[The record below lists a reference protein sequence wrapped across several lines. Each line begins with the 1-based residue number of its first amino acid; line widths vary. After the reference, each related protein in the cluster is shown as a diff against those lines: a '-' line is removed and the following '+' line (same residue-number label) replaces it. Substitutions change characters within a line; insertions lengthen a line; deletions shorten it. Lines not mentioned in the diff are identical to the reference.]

1 MIMLDS
7 WLQYRTEIKAMSRK
21 RSKAQK
27 FTIGMKKKLAVLF
40 IVVLTAFVGLS
51 IRLILITRDNG
62 EAYEKQVL
70 SQQKYDSTTI
80 PYRRGEILDANGTV
94 LAYSEKVYNVIL
106 DAKLVL
112 SDEKFLEPTVSA
124 LVRCFGF
131 DEGEIRNYIS
141 EHPDSQYYTLAKQL
155 TYDQISEFQGL
166 ITIGGEN
173 QDENVQG
180 VWFEENYVR
189 KYPNGSMACDVVGF
203 TTSDNNGLFGLEEY
217 YNDVLS
223 GSNGRIYGYLDE
235 DSNLERTTIPATDG
249 NSIVTTIDGNL
260 QSIVEKYLQ
269 EFNDTYK
276 DAYREGNGAN
286 NIGCVIM
293 DVNNGDVLAMGSYP
307 KFDLNDTKN
316 PENLIGMPRVDE
328 RGLKIAGESVYDSGV
343 YINQAMLDGM
353 SDEEKMWNFNALWR
367 NFCISDTYEP
377 GSVAKP
383 FTVATGIESGMITGN
398 EVYDCGGYLEFGG
411 HRIYCH
417 NRYGDGAV
425 SVARGIEISCN
436 VAMMKIGQVI
446 GPDIFAQFQK
456 NFGFGLKTNI
466 DLAGEA
472 RTAGLT
478 YSAEDMGSS
487 ELATGTFGQGF
498 NVDMIE
504 MITAFS
510 SLVNGGK
517 YYEPHVVRKILN
529 SSGATVKSIEPRVLR
544 QTISESTS
552 DKIIEYCNLVV
563 AGDEGTGKTARPA
576 GYMIGG
582 KTGTAETVPRRNRQY
597 VVSFMGYAPADDPQ
611 IAIYVVVDRPNAMDQ
626 ADAKF
631 ATRVVRKVLTEAL
644 PYLNIPMTE
653 PVTEEEQAELDELRE
668 KEIMMAASK
677 QTGVEYVLDENGDP
691 VLDENGNP
699 IPVDAESSGEA
710 AESEEQEGEGEA
722 ANQGDDTGAASEG
735 QAAEGDAEGDGIWE
749 KIPEDENA
757 EPVWK
762 SFEIDEATGYYIDPE
777 NGDLINPEDGHSIG
791 GEGLP
796 DYEPDE
802 EGATEGN

>member
-1 MIMLDS
+1 
-7 WLQYRTEIKAMSRK
+7 
-21 RSKAQK
+21 
-27 FTIGMKKKLAVLF
+27 MKKKLAVLF
-40 IVVLTAFVGLS
+40 IIVLTAFVGLS

-62 EAYEKQVL
+62 KEYEKQVL
-70 SQQKYDSTTI
+70 SQQKYDSSTI

-106 DAKLVL
+106 DAKLIL
-112 SDEKFLEPTVSA
+112 SDEKFLEPTVTA
-124 LVRCFGF
+124 LVQHFDF
-131 DEGEIRNYIS
+131 DEGEIRSYIS
-141 EHPDSQYYTLAKQL
+141 EHQDSQYYILAKQL
-155 TYDQISEFQGL
+155 SYDQISDFQAM
-166 ITIGGEN
+166 ITPGSETFN
-173 QDENVQG
+173 ENVQG
-180 VWFEENYVR
+180 VWFEENYIR
-189 KYPNGSMACDVVGF
+189 KYPNGSMACDVIGF
-203 TTSDNNGLFGLEEY
+203 TTSDNNGIFGLEEY
-217 YNDVLS
+217 YNDTLS
-223 GSNGRIYGYLDE
+223 GSNGRTYGYIDE

-286 NIGCVIM
+286 NVGCVMM
-293 DVNNGDVLAMGSYP
+293 DVNNGNVLAMASYP

-316 PENLIGMPRVDE
+316 PENLIGMARVDE

-343 YINQAMLDGM
+343 YITQEMLDEM

-383 FTVATGIESGMITGN
+383 FTVATGLEAGNITGN
-398 EVYDCGGYLEFGG
+398 EVYDCTGYMEFGG
-411 HRIYCH
+411 HKIYCH
-417 NRYGDGAV
+417 NKYGDGAV
-425 SVARGIEISCN
+425 SVERGIEISCN

-446 GPDIFAQFQK
+446 GADTFAKFQK
-456 NFGFGLKTNI
+456 TFGFGLKTNV

-472 RTAGLT
+472 RTEGLT
-478 YSAEDMGSS
+478 YAAQDMGSS

-517 YYEPHVVRKILN
+517 YYEPHVVSKILN

-552 DKIIEYCNLVV
+552 EKIIQYCNKVV
-563 AGDEGTGKTARPA
+563 SGEEGTGKTARPA

-582 KTGTAETVPRRNRQY
+582 KTGTAETIPRKNRQY
-597 VVSFMGYAPADDPQ
+597 VVSFMGYAPADNPQ

-631 ATRVVRKVLTEAL
+631 ATRIVRKVLTEAL

-653 PVTEEEQAELDELRE
+653 PLTEEEQAELDELRE
-668 KEIMMAASK
+668 KEIMMSAAQKSEA
-677 QTGVEYVLDENGDP
+677 TVDAEGNPIESSEGVPLLDEDGNP
-691 VLDENGNP
+691 VLDEDGNP
-699 IPVDAESSGEA
+699 VMQTP
-710 AESEEQEGEGEA
+710 EETEVTDGNAEGE
-722 ANQGDDTGAASEG
+722 
-735 QAAEGDAEGDGIWE
+735 EGDGLWE
-749 KIPEDENA
+749 KIPEDELPENS
-757 EPVWK
+757 EPIWK
-762 SFEIDEATGYYIDPE
+762 SFEIDEETGYYIDPE
-777 NGDLINPEDGHSIG
+777 TGDLLSPEDGHSING
-791 GEGLP
+791 DGLP
-796 DYEPDE
+796 DYNPE
-802 EGATEGN
+802 EAAGDGQ

>member
-1 MIMLDS
+1 M
-7 WLQYRTEIKAMSRK
+7 RRK
-21 RSKAQK
+21 SKAQK

-40 IVVLTAFVGLS
+40 IIVLTAFVGLS
-51 IRLILITRDNG
+51 IRLILINRDNG
-62 EAYEKQVL
+62 KDYEKQVL

-106 DAKLVL
+106 DAKLVFSGKDNKYL
-112 SDEKFLEPTVSA
+112 DPTVAA

-131 DEGEIRNYIS
+131 DEGEIRNYLS
-141 EHPDSQYYTLAKQL
+141 EHPDSQYYVLAKQL

-166 ITIGGEN
+166 ITLGSETY
-173 QDENVQG
+173 DENIQG

-203 TTSDNNGLFGLEEY
+203 TTSDNNGIFGLEEY
-217 YNDVLS
+217 YNDTLS
-223 GSNGRIYGYLDE
+223 GSNGRTYGYIDE

-276 DAYREGNGAN
+276 DAFRQGNGAN
-286 NIGCVIM
+286 NVGCVIM
-293 DVNNGDVLAMGSYP
+293 DVNNGDVLAMASYP

-316 PENLIGMPRVDE
+316 TDNLIGMARVDE
-328 RGLKIAGESVYDSGV
+328 RGLKIAGESVLDSGV
-343 YINQAMLDGM
+343 YITQEMIDEM
-353 SDEEKMWNFNALWR
+353 SEEEKMWNFNALWR

-383 FTVATGIESGMITGN
+383 FTVATGIEAGCITGN
-398 EVYDCGGYLEFGG
+398 EVYECTGLMEIGG
-411 HRIYCH
+411 HKIYCH

-425 SVARGIEISCN
+425 SVERGIEISCN

-446 GPDIFAQFQK
+446 GADTFAKFQRT
-456 NFGFGLKTNI
+456 FGFGLKTNV

-472 RTAGLT
+472 RTEGLT
-478 YSAEDMGSS
+478 YAAQDMGSS

-529 SSGATVKSIEPRVLR
+529 SSGATIKSIEPRVLR

-552 DKIIEYCNLVV
+552 QKIIQYCNKVV
-563 AGDEGTGKTARPA
+563 SGEEGTGKTARPA

-582 KTGTAETVPRRNRQY
+582 KTGTAETIPRKNRQY
-597 VVSFMGYAPADDPQ
+597 VVSFMGYAPADNPQ

-631 ATRVVRKVLTEAL
+631 ATRIVRKVLTEAL

-668 KEIMMAASK
+668 KEIMMSAAQKSEATVDADGNPID
-677 QTGVEYVLDENGDP
+677 TGEGTPLLDEDGNP
-691 VLDENGNP
+691 VLDEDGNP
-699 IPVDAESSGEA
+699 IMQENTEGVTDGNADE
-710 AESEEQEGEGEA
+710 EGE
-722 ANQGDDTGAASEG
+722 
-735 QAAEGDAEGDGIWE
+735 EGDGIWE
-749 KIPEDENA
+749 KIPEDELPGNLDENG
-757 EPVWK
+757 EPIWK
-762 SFEIDEATGYYIDPE
+762 SFEIDEKTGYYIDPE
-777 NGDLINPEDGHSIG
+777 TGDLINPEDGHSIG

-796 DYEPDE
+796 DYDPPTVED
-802 EGATEGN
+802 